1 MLKKLLCLS
10 LAALMA
16 VGVLASCALPNINS
30 SSTTADPNGSQDE
43 ETLGS
48 LDIPSTRYDDTELCF
63 LTRDEGEWSTVEI
76 FAAEMTSSTDN
87 INNAVYER
95 NDRILQDYG
104 VTITELKKTIGEHYN
119 LVSKETSAPTGD
131 FQAIVSNTSGSAQMS
146 TNRFLWDLKS
156 DDIEFIDLEKPWWD
170 GNLADGMTIQDKLYF
185 ATGDLLTSDNDAT
198 FVVLFNKQIAK
209 DVSLPDLY
217 AMVSNKEWTMDK
229 MIEFTQTATQDK
241 NGDGK
246 LAFDA
251 DVSGLAYTV
260 DCPYCVVFGGG
271 VTMCSKDEEDTPFY
285 NLDIE
290 RAQNVVEKGQLLF
303 SKDYAVN
310 LTDARDASGL
320 TMVETGQKAFG
331 ENHALFMGEVMQ
343 CVTRLRGFDVDFGIL
358 PWPMYDTAQ
367 GSYYSMMH
375 ATASMVSIPRSV
387 SDEQLVMVNSMIEA
401 MAYYSVDTL
410 TEQYYEINLKTKGAK
425 DEQSGPMIDEI
436 LSSRA
441 CDLSYYYQWGSNAF
455 AQLAN
460 AALPG
465 SNVAVS
471 SMHKRQKSSV
481 NKAITLLIN
490 SMNKDS

>member
-1 MLKKLLCLS
+1 
-10 LAALMA
+10 
-16 VGVLASCALPNINS
+16 
-30 SSTTADPNGSQDE
+30 
-43 ETLGS
+43 
-48 LDIPSTRYDDTELCF
+48 
-63 LTRDEGEWSTVEI
+63 
-76 FAAEMTSSTDN
+76 
-87 INNAVYER
+87 
-95 NDRILQDYG
+95 
-104 VTITELKKTIGEHYN
+104 
-119 LVSKETSAPTGD
+119 
-131 FQAIVSNTSGSAQMS
+131 
-146 TNRFLWDLKS
+146 
-156 DDIEFIDLEKPWWD
+156 
-170 GNLADGMTIQDKLYF
+170 
-185 ATGDLLTSDNDAT
+185 
-198 FVVLFNKQIAK
+198 
-209 DVSLPDLY
+209 
-217 AMVSNKEWTMDK
+217 
-229 MIEFTQTATQDK
+229 
-241 NGDGK
+241 
-246 LAFDA
+246 
-251 DVSGLAYTV
+251 
-260 DCPYCVVFGGG
+260 VVFGGG

-310 LTDARDASGL
+310 LNDAMTASGL

-358 PWPMYDTAQ
+358 PWPMYDINQ
-367 GSYYSMMH
+367 GAYYSMMH
-375 ATASMVSIPRSV
+375 FTASVVSIPRSV
-387 SDEQLVMVNSMIEA
+387 SDDQLVMVNSMIEA
-401 MAYYSVDTL
+401 MAYYSVETL

-455 AQLAN
+455 GQLAN

-481 NKAITLLIN
+481 DKAISLLLK